1 MRDSENQSGL
11 GLYEKINLAVVV
23 VRHAE
28 SQEEAWRRYLDD
40 HPESVGADVTI
51 FHFPS
56 QVSANQKEKVAQ
68 SQVERNQ
75 SKTEKF

>member
-56 QVSANQKEKVAQ
+56 QVSANQKEKVTQ
-68 SQVERNQ
+68 SQMKR
-75 SKTEKF
+75 KKR